1 MTLSWNVPSSK
12 ELGEMAVF
20 ANGYYF
26 DSEDLQYL
34 NIETMSWNYIV
45 WIKSE
50 LCNSVG
56 LLGWTKW
63 WSSPALIPRFS
74 FFVKDSS
81 SSLSSSPPRSSSA
94 KSTSSARQ
102 EDEDLA
108 KGTYT
113 LYLYLDKRCCFWLLT
128 IDTNIFPF
136 LMIQRLQ
143 LSSKLYDKNYR

>member
-1 MTLSWNVPSSK
+1 MTLPWNVPSSE

-56 LLGWTKW
+56 LLGWTK
-63 WSSPALIPRFS
+63 
-74 FFVKDSS
+74 
-81 SSLSSSPPRSSSA
+81 
-94 KSTSSARQ
+94 
-102 EDEDLA
+102 
-108 KGTYT
+108 
-113 LYLYLDKRCCFWLLT
+113 
-128 IDTNIFPF
+128 
-136 LMIQRLQ
+136 
-143 LSSKLYDKNYR
+143 